1 MPVWAHSLK
10 VRIFSI
16 LGVLAAMSAILA
28 GIVAYSNAGS
38 RANTEQLDATRSA
51 SARIEYINAIVYAV
65 VMESRGVYMSDK
77 PDVLDRYG
85 KGMEKFLG
93 DLKTAVADWE
103 KVLAP
108 QDRQAFDAF
117 KAQADRFITLRNE
130 LVVAGRAKGN
140 GAAREIGDN
149 DANRNTRKAF
159 NDAINTLAKIYRDRA
174 DQLYRDIDAA
184 EKRDSALVLAILT
197 IVLGTMIFSVI
208 FVSRAVVRPIETMTQ
223 AMQQLADGDMSAEV
237 PTIKGRGEIS
247 RMAKALDVFKFALIE
262 RQQLEEQANKEV
274 SARLAFDKRLDSM
287 LESFRASAQS
297 ALDATSGHMEKLR
310 SRSQTISGLA
320 ETAAEQATST
330 SAATEQTTH
339 SARTVADA
347 ADALLVSTEEIN
359 TEVTSAATMVAKTT
373 STTEQSAQEISTL
386 AAAAQKIGDIVGLIQ
401 SIAGQTNMLA
411 LNATIEAARAG
422 EAGRGFAVV
431 AQEVKQLAAQT
442 SNATEEISK
451 QVAEIQGSTA
461 NAVSSV
467 RHIAE
472 TMREIDRLTATVSE
486 RVARQS
492 TATRD
497 ISGHARTSVSGADAL
512 TASVSGVNHVVSE
525 TITNAGDLVMTS
537 EDLFQSTTKLSED
550 LNHFLTTLRTG
561 LTEKPAA

>member
-1 MPVWAHSLK
+1 MPIWTHSLK

-16 LGVLAAMSAILA
+16 LGVLAAMAAILA

-51 SARIEYINAIVYAV
+51 SARIEYINALVYAV
-65 VMESRGVYMSDK
+65 VMESRGVYMADK
-77 PDVLDRYG
+77 PDVLDRFG
-85 KGMEKFLG
+85 KGLEKFLG
-93 DLKTAVADWE
+93 DLKTAVAEWE
-103 KVLAP
+103 KTLAP
-108 QDRQAFDAF
+108 QDRPAFDAF
-117 KAQADRFITLRNE
+117 KVQADKFITLRQE
-130 LVVAGRAKGN
+130 LVAAGRAKGN
-140 GAAREIGDN
+140 AAAREIGDN

-159 NDAINTLAKIYRDRA
+159 NDAINALAKIYRDRA
-174 DQLYRDIDAA
+174 DQLYRDIDMA
-184 EKRDSALVLAILT
+184 EKRDSALVSVILA
-197 IVLGTMIFSVI
+197 IVLGTMIFSII
-208 FVSRAVVRPIETMTQ
+208 FISRAVVRPIETMTQ

-262 RQQLEEQANKEV
+262 RQQLEEQANKDV
-274 SARLAFDKRLDSM
+274 SARLAFDKRLDQM
-287 LESFRASAQS
+287 LEGFRASAQS

-320 ETAAEQATST
+320 ETAAQQATST
-330 SAATEQTTH
+330 STATEQTTH

-359 TEVTSAATMVAKTT
+359 TEVASAAAIVARTT
-373 STTEQSAQEISTL
+373 TTTEQSAQEISTL

-422 EAGRGFAVV
+422 DAGRGFAVV

-461 NAVSSV
+461 SAVSSV

-486 RVARQS
+486 LVARQS
-492 TATRD
+492 AATRD
-497 ISGHARTSVSGADAL
+497 ISGHARTSASGADTL

-525 TITNAGDLVMTS
+525 AITNAGDLVATS

-550 LNHFLTTLRTG
+550 LNHFLATLRTG
-561 LTEKPAA
+561 LSEKPAA